1 MLQYLLDEW
10 FSYLKETVMRR
21 KPAPPT
27 KEGKTNERLD
37 TNTFVASQNNYQ
49 VNYPEI

>member
-1 MLQYLLDEW
+1 
-10 FSYLKETVMRR
+10 MRR